1 MTEKEARARIAALRK
16 TIAHHAKLY
25 YEKDAPEISDYEYD
39 ALFRELTELE
49 EAYPDAASW
58 DSPTKRVGGRASEK
72 FAKVTHPVKMG
83 SLTDVFDM
91 DELRAF
97 LDRTRTALLDEG
109 VPAEEILFTVEPKID
124 GLSVCLTYENGKL
137 VLGAT
142 RGDGTVGENV
152 TENIAVISSIPHTL
166 TEPVSVAVRGEVY
179 MPHESFAALNAV
191 KEAAGEKL
199 WANPRNAAAG
209 NLRRLDS
216 AGTREAGLSVFVFNY
231 QTGDL
236 YPDGHSPASH
246 RETIDR
252 MAALGLKTIEIQAV
266 TADADAGAE
275 AVAEIGRMRETL
287 PYDID
292 GAVIKI
298 DALSQREMLG
308 EGPSTPKW
316 AAAYK
321 YPPEQKI
328 TRLLDIEVQVGRTG
342 VLTPTAILEPVKLAG
357 TTVSRATL
365 HNIDIIR
372 ARDVRL
378 GDWVRVQKAGDIIP
392 EIVSSVPEKR
402 DGSEKPFAFPEICPS
417 CGEKLIWDEE
427 DKGETLADTIAEAM
441 PDDGPTAVF
450 VTDAGEATG
459 ILRCV
464 NPGCPAQLERRITH
478 FASRGAMNIDGLG
491 PALVKLFIDNALV
504 SDVGDLYALQ
514 AEAIA
519 ALPRMGEKS
528 AANLIAALENSKTAG
543 GERLL
548 YALGIRQVG
557 EAAAEAIISRF
568 GSVDALFDATAEALC
583 EVEDIGQ
590 ITADM
595 VVAYFALPETRV
607 IVDKLKAAGVV
618 TEGKAAFAPAD
629 TDTDAGNAA
638 DFTGLTFV
646 LTGTLSTMTRDEA
659 SAKIKARGGKAAGS
673 VSSKTSYVVAGEN
686 AGSKLT
692 KAESL
697 GVTVLS
703 EEEFLKML

>member
-49 EAYPDAASW
+49 EAYPDAASG
-58 DSPTKRVGGRASEK
+58 DSPTRRVGGRASEK

-152 TENIAVISSIPHTL
+152 TENIAVISSIPPTL

-216 AGTREAGLSVFVFNY
+216 AGTREAGLSIFVFNY

-266 TADADAGAE
+266 TADADAVAE

-427 DKGETLADTIAEAM
+427 DKGETPADTLAEAM
-441 PDDGPTAVF
+441 PDDRPTAVF

-568 GSVDALFDATAEALC
+568 GTVDALFDATAEALC

>member
-1 MTEKEARARIAALRK
+1 MTSKEARAQIEALRK

-25 YEKDAPEISDYEYD
+25 YEDDAPEISDYEYD
-39 ALFRELTELE
+39 ALFRQLTELE
-49 EAYPDAASW
+49 EAWPEEAAG
-58 DSPTKRVGGRASEK
+58 DSPTRKVGGRAGEK

-83 SLTDVFDM
+83 SLTDVFDT

-97 LDRTRTALLDEG
+97 LERTRDALLEEG
-109 VPAEEILFTVEPKID
+109 IPAEEILYTVEPKID
-124 GLSVCLTYENGKL
+124 GLSVCLTYENGRL

-152 TENIAVISSIPHTL
+152 TENIAVIGDIPHTL
-166 TEPVSVAVRGEVY
+166 TDPVSLAVRGEVY
-179 MPHESFAALNAV
+179 MPHESFALLNAAR
-191 KEAAGEKL
+191 EEAGEKL

-216 AGTREAGLSVFVFNY
+216 SGTREAGLSIFVFNY

-236 YPDGHSPASH
+236 YPDGHAPLSH
-246 RETIDR
+246 KETVDR
-252 MAALGLKTIEIQAV
+252 MAALGLKTIGIRTVSADLDAV
-266 TADADAGAE
+266 IE
-275 AVAEIGRMRETL
+275 AVAEIGRLRESL

-292 GAVIKI
+292 GAVVKI
-298 DALSQREMLG
+298 DSLAQRTILG

-365 HNIDIIR
+365 HNIDIIHD
-372 ARDVRL
+372 RDVRL

-402 DGSEKPFAFPEICPS
+402 DGTETCFAFPEVCPS
-417 CGEKLIWDEE
+417 CGEKLIWDDA
-427 DKGETLADTIAEAM
+427 DKGEDM
-441 PDDGPTAVF
+441 PDDGPTSVLYM
-450 VTDAGEATG
+450 GEGKATG

-491 PALVKLFIDNALV
+491 PALVKLCIDNRLV
-504 SDVGDLYALQ
+504 SDVGDLYTLRQ
-514 AEAIA
+514 EDIA

-528 AANLIAALENSKTAG
+528 AANLLTALENSKTGG

-557 EAAAEAIISRF
+557 EAAAQAIISRF
-568 GSVDALFDATAEALC
+568 GSVDALFDVTAEDLC
-583 EVEDIGQ
+583 QVDDIGQ

-595 VVAYFALPETRV
+595 VVAYFALPETRT
-607 IVDKLKAAGVV
+607 ILDKLKAAGVV
-618 TEGKAAFAPAD
+618 TEGKTAPAG
-629 TDTDAGNAA
+629 TEEQAA

-659 SAKIKARGGKAAGS
+659 AARIKQRGGKAAGS

-692 KAESL
+692 KAETL
-697 GVTVLS
+697 GIPVLT
-703 EEEFLKML
+703 EEAFLAMLQTPAE

>member
-266 TADADAGAE
+266 TADADAVAE

>member
-49 EAYPDAASW
+49 EAYPDAASG
-58 DSPTKRVGGRASEK
+58 DSPTRRVGGRASEK

-216 AGTREAGLSVFVFNY
+216 AGTREAGLSIFVFNY

-266 TADADAGAE
+266 TADVDAVAE

-427 DKGETLADTIAEAM
+427 DKGETLADTLAEAM

-557 EAAAEAIISRF
+557 EAAAEAIIGRF

-629 TDTDAGNAA
+629 TDAAAGNAA